1 MTDTDADRAEKA
13 PGAPAGAPPEFS
25 GTPSLGRRLR
35 YPLLIGAP
43 ILVIIG
49 GVFMY
54 LTGGRYQSTDDSYI
68 QSARVD
74 VSSDVAGRVI
84 ALPVHENQHV
94 KKGDI
99 LFRLDPAP
107 IDTAAAQAA
116 ADLANAKQNLTGAG
130 ATYQQRTVE
139 LGAANVTLT
148 YQLTELARDK
158 ALTASGVM
166 SQAQL
171 DAQVQAVAVAKANV
185 AAAKEAQ
192 ANALSVLGG
201 KPDGPVADN
210 PAVRQAQ
217 AALDRARLNQGYT
230 VIRAAQDGTVTKVEQ
245 LQVGKYINAAQPVF
259 SLVAPRVW
267 VEANFKEDQLTY
279 MRPGQP
285 ATFKVDAY
293 PKTIF
298 HGRVESLS
306 PGTGSS
312 FSLLPPENATGNWV
326 KVVQRLPVRISI
338 DNPPDD
344 LPLHAGLSVTAK
356 VDTAHKRH
364 LFGGG
369 DKLARSTTT
378 TTQTVTTQAGKAG

>member
-1 MTDTDADRAEKA
+1 MSETEHNRAEVA
-13 PGAPAGAPPEFS
+13 QGQPIGTPPEFA
-25 GTPSLGRRLR
+25 GTQSLGRRLR
-35 YPLLIGAP
+35 LPLLIGAP
-43 ILVIIG
+43 VLVILG
-49 GVFMY
+49 ALFLY
-54 LTGGRYQSTDDSYI
+54 LSGGRYQSTDDAYI

-74 VSSDVAGRVI
+74 VSANVAGRVI
-84 ALPVHENQHV
+84 DLPIHENQRV

-130 ATYQQRTVE
+130 ASYQQRTVE
-139 LGAANVTLT
+139 LQAAQVTLA
-148 YQLTELARDK
+148 YQTKELTRQK
-158 ALTASGVM
+158 ALTASGVS

-185 AAAKEAQ
+185 AAAQQAQ
-192 ANALSVLGG
+192 AVSLSALGG
-201 KPDGPVADN
+201 KPNGPATDN
-210 PAVRQAQ
+210 PAVRTAQ
-217 AALDRARLNQGYT
+217 AALDRARLNQSYT
-230 VIRAAQDGTVTKVEQ
+230 IVRAAQDGTVTKVEQ
-245 LQVGKYINAAQPVF
+245 LQVGDYINAAQPVF

-279 MRPGQP
+279 MRPGQS

-293 PKTIF
+293 PKTAF

-326 KVVQRLPVRISI
+326 KVVQRLPVRIAI

-344 LPLHAGLSVTAK
+344 LPLHAGLSVTVK
-356 VDTAHKRH
+356 VDTTHRRH
-364 LFGGG
+364 LFGE
-369 DKLARSTTT
+369 DRTWRNTTT
-378 TTQTVTTQAGKAG
+378 SRIVTTPAQRAG

>member
-1 MTDTDADRAEKA
+1 MSDSEQTTAEVA
-13 PGAPAGAPPEFS
+13 PSQPAGAPPQFA
-25 GTPSLGRRLR
+25 GTTSLARRVR
-35 YPLLIGAP
+35 MPLLIGVP
-43 ILVIIG
+43 ILVVIG
-49 GVFMY
+49 GLFMY
-54 LTGGRYQSTDDSYI
+54 LAGGRYQSTDDAYI

-74 VSSDVAGRVI
+74 VSANVAGRVI
-84 ALPVHENQHV
+84 DLPVHENQRV
-94 KKGDI
+94 RAGDV

-107 IDTAAAQAA
+107 IDTTAAQAA

-139 LGAANVTLT
+139 LAAAQVTLA
-148 YQLTELARDK
+148 YQSKELVRQK
-158 ALTASGVM
+158 AMTASGVT

-185 AAAKEAQ
+185 AAAQQAQ
-192 ANALSVLGG
+192 ANALAALGG
-201 KPDGPVADN
+201 RVNGPASEN

-217 AALDRARLNQGYT
+217 AALDRAKLNQSYT

-245 LQVGKYINAAQPVF
+245 LQVGDYINAAQPVF

-285 ATFKVDAY
+285 ASFKVDAY
-293 PKTIF
+293 PGIGL
-298 HGRVESLS
+298 HGKVESLS

-312 FSLLPPENATGNWV
+312 FALLPAENATGNWV

-338 DNPPDD
+338 DNPPEDF
-344 LPLHAGLSVTAK
+344 PLHAGLSVSVK
-356 VDTAHKRH
+356 VDTAHRRH
-364 LFGGG
+364 LFG
-369 DKLARSTTT
+369 DEKPSVHAT
-378 TTQTVTTQAGKAG
+378 TTQISTTQSGRKS

>member
-1 MTDTDADRAEKA
+1 MSETQQETAEVA
-13 PGAPAGAPPEFS
+13 PGQPAGSPPEFA
-25 GTPSLGRRLR
+25 GTPSLARRLR
-35 YPLLIGAP
+35 YPLLIGVP
-43 ILVIIG
+43 ILVIIAAFF
-49 GVFMY
+49 VY
-54 LTGGRYQSTDDSYI
+54 LSGGRYQSTDDAYI

-74 VSSDVAGRVI
+74 VSANVAGRVI
-84 ALPVHENQHV
+84 DLPVHENQRV
-94 KKGDI
+94 KAGDV

-139 LGAANVTLT
+139 LQAAQVTLA
-148 YQLTELARDK
+148 YQDKELVRQK
-158 ALTASGVM
+158 ALTASGVG

-185 AAAKEAQ
+185 AAAQQAQ
-192 ANALSVLGG
+192 ANALATLGG
-201 KPDGPVADN
+201 KVDGPVADN
-210 PAVRQAQ
+210 PAVRTAQ
-217 AALDRARLNQGYT
+217 AALDRARLNQSYT
-230 VIRAAQDGTVTKVEQ
+230 VIRAPQDGTVTKVEQ
-245 LQVGKYINAAQPVF
+245 LQVGDYINAAQPVF

-293 PKTIF
+293 PGTVF
-298 HGRVESLS
+298 HGRVQSLS

-326 KVVQRLPVRISI
+326 KVVQRLPVRVAI
-338 DNPPDD
+338 DNPPED
-344 LPLHAGLSVTAK
+344 LPLHAGLSVTVK
-356 VDTAHKRH
+356 VDTAHRRH
-364 LFGGG
+364 LFAG
-369 DKLARSTTT
+369 KTTT
-378 TTQTVTTQAGKAG
+378 TTTVTTQTRKVG